1 MKSTSRYARGLS
13 LVAIAALA
21 GCASG
26 QAMQGGPWTP
36 TESSALRV
44 MAARIP
50 LQKAQPAHRAGGW
63 LSPAAKSGQHVVYVS
78 DFLAN
83 AVEIYPASGSNPAP
97 IGQITDGISGPMGSF
112 VDARGDLFTSN
123 VTNFTVTMYPKGSLN
138 WSLRYTG
145 LEYPTNVTVGKDGTV
160 YIADISGNKVFEYVK
175 GSTRPKRIITVTTP
189 QGVALDADNNLYVS
203 YNTGLH
209 GGGPGAVNEYAP
221 HSTSGT
227 TLAAQISWAA
237 GDAVDGS
244 GNLVVADQGS
254 AQVEIFAPG
263 ASSPS
268 RVITQGLE
276 DPFRIA
282 FDKTFK
288 HLYVADPEAN
298 ALFVYDYAT
307 GTLTN
312 TITNGLTSVYGVAL
326 FPEKS

>member
-1 MKSTSRYARGLS
+1 MESTSRYARALS
-13 LVAIAALA
+13 LVALAALA
-21 GCASG
+21 ACASG
-26 QAMQGGPWTP
+26 QSSQGGALTP
-36 TESSALRV
+36 AGSNALRV
-44 MAARIP
+44 TAARLP
-50 LQKAQPAHRAGGW
+50 FAKAQPAHRAGGW
-63 LSPAAKSGQHVVYVS
+63 LSPAAKSGQHVIYVS

-83 AVEIYPASGSNPAP
+83 VVQIYPASGSNPAP

-112 VDARGDLFTSN
+112 VDSHGDLFTSN
-123 VTNFTVTMYPKGSLN
+123 VTNYTVTMYPKGSLN
-138 WSLRYTG
+138 WTLRYTG
-145 LEYPTNVTVGKDGTV
+145 LEYPTSVTVGKDGTV
-160 YIADISGNKVFEYVK
+160 YIADISGNKVFEYLK
-175 GSTRPKRIITVTTP
+175 GSTRPKRIINVTTP
-189 QGVALDADNNLYVS
+189 QGVALDAENNLYVS
-203 YNTGLH
+203 YNTGQH

-227 TLAAQISWAA
+227 TLPAQISWAA
-237 GDAVDGS
+237 GDAIDGS
-244 GNLVVADQGS
+244 GNLVVADQS
-254 AQVEIFAPG
+254 TAQVEIFAPG
-263 ASSPS
+263 ASSPT
-268 RVITQGLE
+268 RVITQGLQ